1 MNLGLLL
8 KRTAAIIFSFACIF
22 CTLQKANAQC
32 ATPINIFPYTEG
44 FETTNGNW
52 TTGGTASD
60 WTWGTPAKTVI
71 NGAATGSKCWIVGG
85 LTGSA
90 YNNGEASWLQSP
102 CFDFTALQHPYIS
115 FAVFWE
121 MERRFDGASFQYST
135 NLGVTWTNVGSISDP
150 VNCLND
156 NWFNFTPIQYLNGL
170 STVRD
175 GWSGNIQS
183 TGGSCVGG
191 GGSGRGAAAQHTMP
205 ALAGVPNVIFRFIF
219 GAGTQC
225 NSYDGFAVDDIM
237 IGEAPPNNASFTYSC
252 VNSTT
257 VAFTNT
263 SALCPNSS
271 WDFGDPASGPANN
284 TSTLT
289 NPTHTFSG
297 PGTYTVKL
305 IATGPDNAPS
315 TYIYPN
321 DINILGVTTT
331 ITGTNNCATDN
342 NGSATASVIPAVA
355 GPFTYSWNTTP
366 IQTTQTAT
374 GLGGGTYTVTVNA
387 LNSCA
392 STATAIIA
400 APPALAHTVTINQP
414 GCGVTT
420 GTATITETGGTAPY
434 TYVWAPSGG
443 SGATASGL
451 TPGNYTVTVTDSKS
465 CFENI
470 PVVIAT
476 LPAPTISIIS
486 KKDATC
492 FGDKDGS
499 ATALATGGNPP
510 FTYSWNTTPVQTN
523 ATATNLAAGNY
534 TVTATDNG
542 GGCIVSTSVQINEP
556 PNGACG
562 DVYFPNAFTP
572 NGDAI
577 NPEFGV
583 FGNVAAVS
591 NYLLL
596 VYNRY
601 GELVFYSRDP
611 LKRWDGF
618 YKGKQLT
625 GTYVWIAT
633 FTYKGNIKREEQGS
647 VTIIR

>member
-8 KRTAAIIFSFACIF
+8 NRTAAVIISFACMF
-22 CTLQKANAQC
+22 CSWQKANAQC
-32 ATPINIFPYTEG
+32 ASPINIFPYTEG
-44 FETTNGNW
+44 FETTDGNW

-60 WTWGTPAKTVI
+60 WAWGTPAKTVI

-90 YNNGEASWLQSP
+90 YNNAEASWLQSP

-135 NLGVTWTNVGSISDP
+135 NLGASWTNVGSLADP

-156 NWFNFTPIQYLNGL
+156 NWFNFSPVQYLNGL

-191 GGSGRGAAAQHTMP
+191 GGSGRWAAAQHTMP

-237 IGEAPPNNASFTYSC
+237 IGEAPANNASFTYSC

-271 WDFGDPASGPANN
+271 WDFGDPASGVNN

-297 PGTYTVKL
+297 PGTYTVTL
-305 IATGPDNAPS
+305 TATGPDNAPS
-315 TYIYPN
+315 VFVYPN
-321 DINILGVTTT
+321 DINILAVTTT
-331 ITGTNNCATDN
+331 ITGTNNCATDK
-342 NGSATASVIPAVA
+342 NGLATASVIPVVA
-355 GPFTYSWNTTP
+355 GPFTYSWSTTP
-366 IQTTQTAT
+366 AQTSQTAT
-374 GLGGGTYTVTVNA
+374 GLSGGTYTVTVNA

-400 APPALAHTVTINQP
+400 APAALAHTISIEQP
-414 GCGVTT
+414 GCGLAS
-420 GTATITETGGTAPY
+420 GTATITETGGTPPY
-434 TYVWAPSGG
+434 SYLWAPAGG
-443 SGATASGL
+443 TGATAAFLAAGD
-451 TPGNYTVTVTDSKS
+451 YTVTVTDSKG

-470 PVVIAT
+470 AVKLTDVF
-476 LPAPTISIIS
+476 PTISIIN
-486 KKDATC
+486 KKDASC
-492 FGDKDGS
+492 FGESDGA
-499 ATALATGGNPP
+499 ATAFVSGGRPP
-510 FTYSWNTTPVQTN
+510 YTYSWNTVPPQTT
-523 ATATNLAAGNY
+523 ATATNLPAGNY
-534 TVTATDNG
+534 TVTVFDANV
-542 GGCIVSTSVQINEP
+542 CIIPASVQIAEP
-556 PNGACG
+556 PAGACG

-572 NGDAI
+572 NGDAR
-577 NPEFGV
+577 NPDFGI
-583 FGNVAAVS
+583 FGNLAAVS

-601 GELVFYSRDP
+601 GELIFYTRDP

-618 YKGKQLT
+618 YKGKQLS
-625 GTYVWIAT
+625 GTYVWSAS
-633 FTYKGNIKREEQGS
+633 FTYKGSIKREEQGS